1 MIDGDEASQ
10 SDSPED
16 PLLTRGI
23 GMQSESASREESG
36 LPHESTGSACGGEH
50 PGSNTPGRGPGTAT
64 GTALAR
70 RLYLS
75 HFLSTWSSRMF
86 EFGAVLF
93 LVSVFPETLLY
104 TSVYALVRS
113 LAVALLSSWL
123 GSRIDRL
130 NRLTTLRQSIGMSI
144 LYINMYSCSYMQTH
158 LFLLHIHAMHRTDD
172 MYQVWQRIP
181 IAVSCVCF
189 ILLLSPE
196 NHGSSALGP
205 FLFIV
210 VVALACVEKLASV
223 ANTVSVERDWVG
235 VLQFQIFI

>member
-1 MIDGDEASQ
+1 
-10 SDSPED
+10 
-16 PLLTRGI
+16 
-23 GMQSESASREESG
+23 
-36 LPHESTGSACGGEH
+36 
-50 PGSNTPGRGPGTAT
+50 
-64 GTALAR
+64 
-70 RLYLS
+70 
-75 HFLSTWSSRMF
+75 
-86 EFGAVLF
+86 
-93 LVSVFPETLLY
+93 
-104 TSVYALVRS
+104 
-113 LAVALLSSWL
+113 
-123 GSRIDRL
+123 
-130 NRLTTLRQSIGMSI
+130 
-144 LYINMYSCSYMQTH
+144 
-158 LFLLHIHAMHRTDD
+158 MHRTDD